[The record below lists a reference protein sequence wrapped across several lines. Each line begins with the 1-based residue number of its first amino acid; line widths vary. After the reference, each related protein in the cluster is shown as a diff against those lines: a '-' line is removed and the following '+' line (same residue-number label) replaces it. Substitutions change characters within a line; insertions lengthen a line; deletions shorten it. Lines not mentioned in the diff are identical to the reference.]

1 MTIQNDAPRRR
12 LPKGAL
18 TRDRIVTESLAILDR
33 DGTAKFSLPRLGRA
47 LGADQTAVYRHFVN
61 KDDLVLAIAER
72 LFEEAFSGFQVS
84 SAWTDTLRDVA
95 LRVRRTFLLHPSAAA
110 LTSARVTS
118 QPAEMAAA
126 DAVIGAFLAA
136 GFPPFDAA
144 LYYRVVVDFAMLWN
158 GGEADFMNLPDE
170 TRVAEQDGWVTA
182 YRGADPRTHP
192 HIDAVKGELFG
203 ITNDEVFESA
213 LSLVLEALAAR
224 VTAFPPRTD

>member
-1 MTIQNDAPRRR
+1 M
-12 LPKGAL
+12 
-18 TRDRIVTESLAILDR
+18 
-33 DGTAKFSLPRLGRA
+33 
-47 LGADQTAVYRHFVN
+47 
-61 KDDLVLAIAER
+61 
-72 LFEEAFSGFQVS
+72 
-84 SAWTDTLRDVA
+84 
-95 LRVRRTFLLHPSAAA
+95 
-110 LTSARVTS
+110 
-118 QPAEMAAA
+118 
-126 DAVIGAFLAA
+126 IGAFLAA